1 MRRRPLLRTAALAVL
16 LLAGVEAGAAPPPT
30 PQPEPDVVRV
40 FSLRHRKAEEAFLV
54 VRPLLTARG
63 SVIVQPAQNTLTVRD
78 AGRVVE
84 RAAEAIS
91 RFDIPPRGYAIS
103 VSLFRATSDPSPRG
117 SPTPVA
123 EHIRG
128 VGARLRKLFSFTDYT
143 PLDEVVIQGLEGEP
157 VSWNLGG
164 SYRVDFL
171 LESGGGSEVVR
182 LRNFVLSRV
191 RRDEKGKETAHDVAR
206 TSINL
211 RMKEPF
217 VLGVGREEGGSA
229 ALFLVLSAAPV
240 GAGPGIGGLR

>member
-1 MRRRPLLRTAALAVL
+1 MRDKLRTGSRGMAAGAVSLAAL
-16 LLAGVEAGAAPPPT
+16 LALATTGSGALPQDSGAAGT
-30 PQPEPDVVRV
+30 YQKLLKLRTTASAMHTTAHPDDEHGGV
-40 FSLRHRKAEEAFLV
+40 L
-54 VRPLLTARG
+54 
-63 SVIVQPAQNTLTVRD
+63 AQL
-78 AGRVVE
+78 
-84 RAAEAIS
+84 S
-91 RFDIPPRGYAIS
+91 
-103 VSLFRATSDPSPRG
+103 
-117 SPTPVA
+117 
-123 EHIRG
+123 RG